1 MDSHHDRDDPP
12 EFKWTVIDSY
22 KDALRRQ
29 LGEGL
34 HILNAGAL
42 NRKCEFNSNIICRM
56 EARADVKTSDK
67 ELQEEVV
74 RRKSYMEKLR
84 QFICDKKYT
93 SPHVFNEKK
102 LKRVG
107 CHPVP
112 NERNISSRYKQAH
125 IVVHKRKRS
134 TMETSTPVLA
144 HREPQPILM
153 DDDSPIN
160 ETNHSV
166 INSSSSS
173 EKIPDYKR
181 KAGISNEVNS
191 MAVTPEKELS
201 PDTMDKRLVL
211 HSIDIVR
218 ASQDNQ

>member
-1 MDSHHDRDDPP
+1 MDSHYDSDDPP

-84 QFICDKKYT
+84 QFICDKKY
-93 SPHVFNEKK
+93 
-102 LKRVG
+102 
-107 CHPVP
+107 
-112 NERNISSRYKQAH
+112 I
-125 IVVHKRKRS
+125 
-134 TMETSTPVLA
+134 
-144 HREPQPILM
+144 
-153 DDDSPIN
+153 
-160 ETNHSV
+160 
-166 INSSSSS
+166 
-173 EKIPDYKR
+173 
-181 KAGISNEVNS
+181 
-191 MAVTPEKELS
+191 
-201 PDTMDKRLVL
+201 
-211 HSIDIVR
+211 
-218 ASQDNQ
+218 